1 MFFRLALALCGM
13 ALIQCRDAARTH
25 NWFAMDSNMAVTLYG
40 STRVS
45 DDSAFARMEAETE
58 RLNVIFSDFSTLSA
72 LSAVKGNVGDT
83 LAIHPEIYRVLAYA
97 LEMSRASNGAFD
109 LTMHDLKSL
118 WGIGTGQEGR
128 VPDSSEIDSVM
139 KGNPIYHAPL
149 AIDSVPVPLT
159 LIPGNRAVLLRD
171 HVQLDLGGIAK
182 GYIVDCLHALLD
194 SLGCPNHI
202 IQAGGEIRLGGSKK
216 SGPWKVG
223 IRHPR
228 VADSVSGFLK
238 LKSSRAISTSGDYE
252 RYFDKHGV
260 RYHHIFDPRTGRP
273 SPTVCAV
280 TVVTDSGLHSDA
292 ITKPLFI
299 LGPELGA
306 ILARKYHASAVWFFA
321 LPSGI
326 CAVSMPEMDSLLT
339 LTLTPRPGV
348 SEPRGLGA
356 QLDRCRESRTW

>member
-1 MFFRLALALCGM
+1 MFFRLALALSAM
-13 ALIQCRDAARTH
+13 LLIQCRDTGRTH
-25 NWFAMDSNMAVTLYG
+25 KWFAMDSNMAVTLYG
-40 STRVS
+40 NTRVS
-45 DDSAFARMEAETE
+45 DDSAFSRMEAETE
-58 RLNVIFSDFSTLSA
+58 RLSLIFTDFSNQSA

-83 LAIHPEIYRVLAYA
+83 VPINPEIYQVLAYG
-97 LEMSRASNGAFD
+97 LEMSRASYGTFD

-128 VPDSSEIDSVM
+128 IPDSSEIDSLM

-149 AIDSVPVPLT
+149 DIDPVPVPLT
-159 LIPGNRAVLLRD
+159 LIGGNRAVLLRD

-223 IRHPR
+223 IRYPR
-228 VADSVSGFLK
+228 AADSLSGFLK
-238 LKSSRAISTSGDYE
+238 FKSPRAISTSGDYE
-252 RYFDKHGV
+252 RYFDKDGV

-280 TVVTDSGLHSDA
+280 TVVTDLGLHSDA

-299 LGPELGA
+299 LGPKLGTV
-306 ILARKYHASAVWFFA
+306 LARKYHASAVWFFA
-321 LPSGI
+321 RPSGV
-326 CAVSMPEMDSLLT
+326 CAVSMPELDSLLS
-339 LTLTPRPGV
+339 LTSTPRCGP
-348 SEPRGLGA
+348 L
-356 QLDRCRESRTW
+356 